1 MEIAEYIGLFLVLAL
16 VIFANGNDIVKLF
29 R

>member
-1 MEIAEYIGLFLVLAL
+1 MEIAEYIGLVLVLAL
-16 VIFANGNDIVKLF
+16 LLFANGNDIIKLF